1 MSNNKDKSFMRH
13 LKQNSKNGNL
23 FSTYQLF
30 EFYSNDKNILSSSEK
45 KEKYFQKCKAFI
57 EALIEKPLIA
67 GLSPK
72 NRFVL
77 DTLKLIDI
85 KKFHSLNIEFED
97 DLTVI
102 IGENG
107 LGKTTILQCIAKTLS
122 WITSNLIKENGNGS
136 LLNYNDIKND
146 AKDNGEILTK
156 FKYGNQYVNA
166 SLARSVKGVA
176 KKKDSSVMNLKSIA
190 SIWRVVN
197 SQNQI
202 NLPLFINYSVNRFCQ
217 KLKPASSTL
226 LDLENRFDVYD
237 DCLKDEKA
245 LGHFGEW
252 FIRLNKKGK
261 KINLNSY
268 YQKELKQR
276 IKQLLP
282 QENIEI
288 DESILLNLILEQS
301 SQINNLKSDDDEN
314 YKKIEILKQAIK
326 QCMPEINDIY
336 VDISSGR
343 DEIFIQ
349 LGNEKLNINQLSD
362 GQKIFLGIV
371 ADLTYRLL
379 ILNPKLENPLNGQGI
394 VLIDEIELHLHPK
407 WQQDILINLTKTFP
421 NIQFVVTTH
430 SPQVLST
437 VYKRQIRQIL
447 ETDENVFI
455 TRRPEFQTRGVMS
468 SDVLE
473 QIMNTKSV
481 PDIAEVKKLHEFY
494 QYIQENK
501 FNTSEAENL
510 FSELTKHFGSDHPE
524 ILKCKNLIEF
534 KKFIVKKNNH

>member
-1 MSNNKDKSFMRH
+1 MRH

-30 EFYSNDKNILSSSEK
+30 EFYSNDKNILSSPEK
-45 KEKYFQKCKAFI
+45 KEIYFQECKAFI
-57 EALIEKPLIA
+57 EALIEKPSIA

-166 SLARSVKGVA
+166 SLARAVKGVA
-176 KKKDSSVMNLKSIA
+176 KKKDSSVIDLKSIA

-202 NLPLFINYSVNRFCQ
+202 NLPLFIYYSVNRFCQ

-226 LDLENRFDVYD
+226 VDLENRFDVYD

-245 LGHFGEW
+245 LEHFGEW

-261 KINLNSY
+261 KIGLNTDFE
-268 YQKELKQR
+268 KGLKQR
-276 IKQLLP
+276 IKQLLSK
-282 QENIEI
+282 EDIEI
-288 DESILLNLILEQS
+288 YKSELLKLILKQS
-301 SQINNLKSDDDEN
+301 SHINKLKSDDGEN
-314 YKKIEILKQAIK
+314 DKKIEILKQAIK

-394 VLIDEIELHLHPK
+394 ALIDEIELHLHPK

-455 TRRPEFQTRGVMS
+455 TQRPEFQTRGVMS

-473 QIMNTKSV
+473 LIMGTISI
-481 PDIAEVKKLHEFY
+481 PDVEEAQELELFKV
-494 QYIQENK
+494 YIQENK
-501 FNTSEAENL
+501 YDTPQAKDL
-510 FSELTKHFGSDHPE
+510 FKKLKKHFGKDHPE
-524 ILKCKNLIEF
+524 ILSCERILHVREMMDEKIKN
-534 KKFIVKKNNH
+534 K

>member
-13 LKQNSKNGNL
+13 LKQNSRNGNL

-45 KEKYFQKCKAFI
+45 KEIYFQECKTFI

-85 KKFHSLNIEFED
+85 KKFHSLDIEFED

-136 LLNYNDIKND
+136 LLNYSDIKND

-156 FKYGNQYVNA
+156 FKYGTQYVNA

-176 KKKDSSVMNLKSIA
+176 KKKDSSVMDLKSIA

-202 NLPLFINYSVNRFCQ
+202 NLPLFIYYSVNRFCQ

-261 KINLNSY
+261 KINLNLDF
-268 YQKELKQR
+268 QKELKQR

-301 SQINNLKSDDDEN
+301 SQINNLKSDDEN

-343 DEIFIQ
+343 DEIFIL

-371 ADLTYRLL
+371 ADLTYRLI

-437 VYKRQIRQIL
+437 VYKRQIRRIL

-455 TRRPEFQTRGVMS
+455 TQRPNFQTRGVMS

-473 QIMNTKSV
+473 RIMDTFSV
-481 PDIAEVKKLHEFY
+481 PNIPEVEKLKRFH
-494 QYIQENK
+494 QYIVEDK
-501 FNTSEAENL
+501 FDTLEAKNL
-510 FSELTKHFGSDHPE
+510 FSELRDHFGSDHPE
-524 ILKCKNLIEF
+524 ILKCVNLIEF
-534 KKFIVKKNNH
+534 RNFIAKTNNH